1 MYCSV
6 FVYNRLTER
15 VFPKEQRPNFFFN
28 HFLESLPCHILSFV
42 LKCIF
47 LTFKKQNFSFSYRL
61 RFNRLLINVF
71 SLKKTLDYFSWK
83 FIEFITL
90 TIPDKLS
97 INKRQLTMKY
107 HPYITCYTILI
118 TNN

>member
-47 LTFKKQNFSFSYRL
+47 
-61 RFNRLLINVF
+61 NRLLINVF

-83 FIEFITL
+83 FV
-90 TIPDKLS
+90 K
-97 INKRQLTMKY
+97 
-107 HPYITCYTILI
+107 
-118 TNN
+118 NN